1 MSDTVI
7 VNRKKPGIVGLLAC
21 SMLFATNFVAEA
33 QQPAKMPRI
42 GFITVAGSPQKPGIL
57 NEAFRQ
63 GLRELGYVEGKNI
76 QIEYRYTAGEP
87 ERVPES
93 VAELVQLK
101 VDALVIN
108 SSTAVRVAQQA
119 TKTIPIIM
127 LTSSD
132 AVEIESLARPG
143 GNITGLTNF
152 SDELTGKRLELLKE
166 TVPKL
171 SRVGVLAG
179 ARTLKTNEAVAR
191 ALKIAFVALKVSG
204 PEPDIEGVFRAAT
217 KAQVNGLVIIG
228 YSLINTYKDQIVEL
242 AIKNRLPSIF
252 AVSTWVE
259 SGGLM
264 SYSPSD
270 TEPFRRAATYVDKI

>member
-42 GFITVAGSPQKPGIL
+42 GFITVAGNPKNPGIL
-57 NEAFRQ
+57 NEAFLQ
-63 GLRELGYVEGKNI
+63 GLRELGYIEGKNI
-76 QIEYRYTAGEP
+76 RIEYRYTAGEP

-132 AVEIESLARPG
+132 AVEAGMIESLARPG

-152 SDELTGKRLELLKE
+152 SD
-166 TVPKL
+166 
-171 SRVGVLAG
+171 
-179 ARTLKTNEAVAR
+179 
-191 ALKIAFVALKVSG
+191 
-204 PEPDIEGVFRAAT
+204 
-217 KAQVNGLVIIG
+217 
-228 YSLINTYKDQIVEL
+228 
-242 AIKNRLPSIF
+242 
-252 AVSTWVE
+252 
-259 SGGLM
+259 
-264 SYSPSD
+264 
-270 TEPFRRAATYVDKI
+270 